1 MLVCFGCAT
10 TDHPEGVSYKVV
22 IQGADDRGVKKA
34 IKETATTIMM
44 RHRPPSTIGQLRRRM
59 EKDLPRI
66 KAILESR
73 GFYDAQVALE
83 LDAEQTPPRVYIRV
97 EQGEQYRF
105 RDVQLRFAGEPDEQ
119 LQEIKPMIR
128 RHNRAVAATVFAEQ
142 QRILDL
148 MKRRGYPFPQLDRRK
163 LNVDRELKT
172 VDLELVF
179 DPGEMAYFGPM
190 VVVGLERL
198 KPSYIERQIPW
209 SEGRR
214 YDSQLVRDFQNRL
227 LGSGLFGSAQVAP
240 MEPSS
245 ETNALPISVTV
256 KERDQKTIRLGV
268 NYSDVGPGA
277 SIYWEHRSLFGGGDR
292 FETSVG
298 WNPVETEAEAQLT
311 RPGFLAANQS
321 LVLNLAATI
330 ETPDAY
336 DANQTRLGGLLLR
349 DLTSKIQAGGGLG
362 FKYSRVD
369 QLGSSDRHAFV
380 LFPALGIIDYR
391 DDRLNPLRGYRL
403 FGRTTWFQDALG
415 TDSFL
420 KSYLE
425 GCDYWMLWDKYRL
438 SNALRLTLGS
448 INGCSLGAVPAD
460 ERYYAGGGGSI
471 RGYEYQ
477 SVGPKVD
484 GTPTGGDNLLEF
496 SAELRLQPGNRMGYV
511 AFLDG
516 GTVYNDLPN
525 DSSRSLRYGAGIGL
539 RWFTTIGP
547 LRADVA
553 YPLNPDDS
561 QVDRIQFYISLGQA
575 F

>member
-10 TDHPEGVSYKVV
+10 TDHLEGIAYKVV
-22 IQGADDRGVKKA
+22 IQGAGDRAVKKA
-34 IKETATTIMM
+34 VKDTATTITM
-44 RHRPPSTIGQLRRRM
+44 RRRPPSTLGQLRRRM
-59 EKDLPRI
+59 EKDISRI
-66 KAILESR
+66 EAILESR
-73 GFYDAQVALE
+73 GYHDGQVALE
-83 LDAEQTPPRVYIRV
+83 LDPEQSPPRVYIRIDL
-97 EQGEQYRF
+97 GEQYRF
-105 RDVQLRFAGEPDEQ
+105 RDVHLRFAGEPDEK
-119 LQEIKPMIR
+119 LQDINPMIR

-148 MKRRGYPFPQLDRRK
+148 MKRRGYPFPELDRRTVS
-163 LNVDRELKT
+163 VDREHKM
-172 VDLELVF
+172 VDLDLVF
-179 DPGEMAYFGPM
+179 DPGALAYFGPM

-198 KPSYIERQIPW
+198 KPTYIERQIPW

-214 YDSQLVRDFQNRL
+214 YDSQMVREFQNRL
-227 LGSGLFGSAQVAP
+227 LGSGLFGSAQVSP
-240 MEPSS
+240 LEPIA
-245 ETNALPISVTV
+245 ETNAIPISVAV

-292 FETSVG
+292 FETSVS
-298 WNPVETEAEAQLT
+298 WNPVETEAEGKLT

-321 LVLNLAATI
+321 LVLNLTATV

-336 DANQTRLGGLLLR
+336 DSTQTSLGGMLLR
-349 DLTSKIQAGGGLG
+349 DFTSKIQGGGGLG
-362 FKYSRVD
+362 YKYSRVD

-380 LFPALGIIDYR
+380 LFPALGILDYR
-391 DDRLNPLRGYRL
+391 DDRLNPLRGYQL
-403 FGRTTWFQDALG
+403 FGRTTWFQDTMG

-425 GCDYWMLWDKYRL
+425 GCDYSLLWDKYRL
-438 SNALRLTLGS
+438 SSALRLTLGS
-448 INGCSLGAVPAD
+448 INGCSLAAVPAD

-484 GTPTGGDNLLEF
+484 DTPTGGDNLLEF

-511 AFLDG
+511 AFIDG

-525 DSSRSLRYGAGIGL
+525 DSNRSLRYGAGIGI
-539 RWFTTIGP
+539 RWFTSIGP
-547 LRADVA
+547 LRADLA
-553 YPLNPDDS
+553 LPLNPDDS